1 MIVRSGDRLRT
12 AIGISLALHLAGFLF
27 LWAKSMLIPART
39 LVIPPSLRVDLVG
52 LPDQKPAESVPVE
65 PAKPEPAGEPATAPA
80 PAPAPEPD
88 GMAGLRK
95 SAKELIRK
103 KKKEPS
109 KKEKSAQK
117 KLKKALARIRA
128 LERIKAL
135 AGESKAKG
143 NRVSKGSS
151 LTGEAK
157 RSLEETY
164 FEVVLERVRTHWEL
178 PKWLRE
184 QNRSA
189 RVMIRLDGQG
199 RIRNFEFV
207 QSSGSEPFD
216 TEVRRALQSAA
227 PFPVPPEGIS
237 SDLSREGIVLGF
249 PL

>member
-1 MIVRSGDRLRT
+1 MSERSGDRLKT
-12 AIGISLALHLAGFLF
+12 AIAISFALHGAAFLF
-27 LWAKSMLIPART
+27 LWAKSILIPEKT

-52 LPDQKPAESVPVE
+52 LPDQKPAEEAPPSEPEEAAKSEPTVE
-65 PAKPEPAGEPATAPA
+65 PAVEPA
-80 PAPAPEPD
+80 PD
-88 GMAGLRK
+88 EMAGIK
-95 SAKELIRK
+95 KPAKEPTKK
-103 KKKEPS
+103 KKKEAS

-135 AGESKAKG
+135 AGNSKAKG
-143 NRVSKGSS
+143 NRISKGSS

-157 RSLEETY
+157 RSLEATY
-164 FEVVLERVRTHWEL
+164 FEVVLERVRTYWEL
-178 PKWLRE
+178 PKWLLE

-189 RVMIRLDGQG
+189 RVMIRLDAQG

-207 QSSGSEPFD
+207 QPSGSEPFD
-216 TEVRRALQSAA
+216 AEVRRALQSAA

-237 SDLSREGIVLGF
+237 SDLFREGIVLGF